1 MLKVN
6 ETTENLRYC
15 ALTEVRPHYC

>member
-15 ALTEVRPHYC
+15 ALSEVRPHYC